1 MFFQMHMIL
10 MPMADNS
17 QRIMFKLMPVI
28 FLFECYFTIWA
39 DFVLDCTNL
48 LTIIQ
53 QYAVSS
59 KQAGSSVN
67 GVSAKNA
74 KKDVREGNSKKRSRS
89 QRLLKKN

>member
-59 KQAGSSVN
+59 KQGAQLMEFLPKMLKRMFGKVTVKRDPGRSVY
-67 GVSAKNA
+67 
-74 KKDVREGNSKKRSRS
+74 
-89 QRLLKKN
+89 